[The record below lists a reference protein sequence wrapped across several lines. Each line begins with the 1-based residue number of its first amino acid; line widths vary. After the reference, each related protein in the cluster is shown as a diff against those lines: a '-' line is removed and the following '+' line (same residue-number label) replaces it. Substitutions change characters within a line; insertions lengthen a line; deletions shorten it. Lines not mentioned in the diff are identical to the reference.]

1 MEQKIVSSLKI
12 LTDADKE
19 ACETVRVSENEP
31 AIGKKRLFIESYGC
45 QMNFSDSE
53 IVASVMRDAG
63 YATTSD
69 EQHADVIFL
78 NTCAIRDN
86 AEQKVR
92 NRLRHLNFL
101 KLKKPGMLIG
111 VLGCMAERLKT
122 QLLEEEQM
130 VDIVTGPDAETG
142 TGS

>member
-1 MEQKIVSSLKI
+1 MEQKVASSLKI
-12 LTDADKE
+12 LTEADKE
-19 ACETVRVSENEP
+19 ACETVRISENEP

-53 IVASVMRDAG
+53 IVASVMRSAG

-69 EQHADVIFL
+69 EQNADVIFL

-122 QLLEEEQM
+122 QLLE
-130 VDIVTGPDAETG
+130 
-142 TGS
+142 